1 MIDLGRFHHV
11 LSNDEICL
19 FKQDDVAWY
28 GYTFNH
34 RDQMYLHTS
43 SSVGG
48 VTLSSISEVSDGEP
62 DYIWN
67 VRAAGTLYLTIKKVI
82 LYDKG
87 FSNIWTSLSIEGD
100 YPEQVLGFSL
110 DDILDVKQTVLDNA
124 GLKGIMITTTSVN
137 KQMILAPSQRK
148 YSGRKTPMV
157 NEYESLQ
164 ALGIR
169 LLTFN
174 DVSRIN
180 ELKREIDE
188 ITSKQSFK
196 RR

>member
-1 MIDLGRFHHV
+1 MVLIPMLVKIKKSVQNADEKNISNSTAGQSMIDLGRFHHV

-67 VRAAGTLYLTIKKVI
+67 VRAAGTLYLTNKK
-82 LYDKG
+82 
-87 FSNIWTSLSIEGD
+87 
-100 YPEQVLGFSL
+100 
-110 DDILDVKQTVLDNA
+110 
-124 GLKGIMITTTSVN
+124 
-137 KQMILAPSQRK
+137 
-148 YSGRKTPMV
+148 
-157 NEYESLQ
+157 
-164 ALGIR
+164 
-169 LLTFN
+169 
-174 DVSRIN
+174 
-180 ELKREIDE
+180 
-188 ITSKQSFK
+188 
-196 RR
+196 

>member
-1 MIDLGRFHHV
+1 M
-11 LSNDEICL
+11 
-19 FKQDDVAWY
+19 
-28 GYTFNH
+28 
-34 RDQMYLHTS
+34 
-43 SSVGG
+43 
-48 VTLSSISEVSDGEP
+48 
-62 DYIWN
+62 
-67 VRAAGTLYLTIKKVI
+67 
-82 LYDKG
+82 
-87 FSNIWTSLSIEGD
+87 SIEGD

-124 GLKGIMITTTSVN
+124 GLKGIMITTTSE
-137 KQMILAPSQRK
+137 QMILAPSQRK

>member
-1 MIDLGRFHHV
+1 M
-11 LSNDEICL
+11 
-19 FKQDDVAWY
+19 
-28 GYTFNH
+28 
-34 RDQMYLHTS
+34 
-43 SSVGG
+43 
-48 VTLSSISEVSDGEP
+48 
-62 DYIWN
+62 
-67 VRAAGTLYLTIKKVI
+67 
-82 LYDKG
+82 
-87 FSNIWTSLSIEGD
+87 SIEGD

-124 GLKGIMITTTSVN
+124 GLKGIMITTTSE
-137 KQMILAPSQRK
+137 QMILAPSQRK

-180 ELKREIDE
+180 ELK
-188 ITSKQSFK
+188 K
-196 RR
+196 RD